1 MNKHAEVHEV
11 KRVTCYVCS
20 KTFSNKYK
28 LAKHVISHTI
38 QYQPEKY
45 FACHVCCKK
54 YKRKQYLD
62 RHATIHEKKDEQN
75 KCDLNEHLESHYKNP
90 FACAECDKSFT
101 NKYKLSRPLK
111 IQ

>member
-11 KRVTCYVCS
+11 KRVTCSVCS

-45 FACHVCCKK
+45 FACLV
-54 YKRKQYLD
+54 LD
-62 RHATIHEKKDEQN
+62 INIPYVK
-75 KCDLNEHLESHYKNP
+75 
-90 FACAECDKSFT
+90 
-101 NKYKLSRPLK
+101 
-111 IQ
+111 

>member
-11 KRVTCYVCS
+11 KRVTCPVCS

-45 FACHVCCKK
+45 FACLV
-54 YKRKQYLD
+54 LD
-62 RHATIHEKKDEQN
+62 IN
-75 KCDLNEHLESHYKNP
+75 ILINS
-90 FACAECDKSFT
+90 
-101 NKYKLSRPLK
+101 SRL
-111 IQ
+111 